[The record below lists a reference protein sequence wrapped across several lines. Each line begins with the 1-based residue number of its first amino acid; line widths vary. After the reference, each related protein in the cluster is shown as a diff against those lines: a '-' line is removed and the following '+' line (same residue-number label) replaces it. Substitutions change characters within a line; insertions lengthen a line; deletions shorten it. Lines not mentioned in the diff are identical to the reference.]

1 MSVAGDGVSAQ
12 GVDDVAT
19 LHYLREATQSQER
32 LSEGRSFSHQLL
44 YVCMAVIAAVED
56 HKPATKAAYAR
67 VALFSPTVSA
77 LKDL

>member
-56 HKPATKAAYAR
+56 FIISRDRREDGSSRSENSGAGG
-67 VALFSPTVSA
+67 SN
-77 LKDL
+77 